1 MISFEIAPWEVGE
14 KIEQTNIHTYKQTKM
29 TEGQLRGFIYRSRM
43 FRIVCH
49 NLKKDKCE
57 CHPPQPSKC

>member
-29 TEGQLRGFIYRSRM
+29 TEGQLRGFIYRLALNISNR
-43 FRIVCH
+43 
-49 NLKKDKCE
+49 
-57 CHPPQPSKC
+57 

>member
-29 TEGQLRGFIYRSRM
+29 TEGQLRGFIYRCEN
-43 FRIVCH
+43 VCKEW
-49 NLKKDKCE
+49 LD
-57 CHPPQPSKC
+57 